1 MAEKITEAEYRKRFR
16 KELNRLGRTLPPEEQ
31 EEIRNVSLPKQL
43 FINAPKDVIGP
54 KVERQG
60 LLSAIPG
67 MGERDLSPEDRAK
80 EIFEAGKK
88 RRVKEKRTTEAK
100 RKNRA
105 RAKANPSLLKGG
117 VNYKKG
123 GKVRGAGIARKGVRP
138 AKMR

>member
-1 MAEKITEAEYRKRFR
+1 MAKELSDAEYRKRFR
-16 KELNRLGRTLPPEEQ
+16 KELIRLDKTLSPEEQ
-31 EEIRNVSLPKQL
+31 EEMRNVSFPKRL
-43 FINAPKDVIGP
+43 LMDAPRDVIGP
-54 KVERQG
+54 KIKRQG

-88 RRVKEKRTTEAK
+88 RRVKEKKTTEAK

>member
-1 MAEKITEAEYRKRFR
+1 MTEKITEAQYRKRFS
-16 KELNRLGRTLPPEEQ
+16 KELSRLGRTLPPEEQ

-43 FINAPKDVIGP
+43 FINAPKDVIGT

-80 EIFEAGKK
+80 EIFEAGKT
-88 RRVKEKRTTEAK
+88 RRVSEKRKKAAQKKK
-100 RKNRA
+100 RQRIKE
-105 RAKANPSLLKGG
+105 NPSLYKG
-117 VNYKKG
+117 YKKG

-138 AKMR
+138 AKMY